1 MCSMVNCRLFCDQN
15 DPCGSAELKT
25 KLKFVV
31 LSIAKVVVTSI
42 LKAVDQEEVT
52 VSVYESKS

>member
-31 LSIAKVVVTSI
+31 LQKLWLTSI
-42 LKAVDQEEVT
+42 LKAVDQELT
-52 VSVYESKS
+52 